1 MGYAIHMR
9 TNIDIDDEL
18 LAEAMRAAGTVTKRA
33 TVEAGLAELI
43 RRHRTRRVRELR
55 GTVSWV
61 GDLDEMRSGRAA
73 AA

>member
-1 MGYAIHMR
+1 VR
-9 TNIDIDDEL
+9 TNIDIDDDL
-18 LAEAMRAAGTVTKRA
+18 LAEAMRVAGTKTKRA

-55 GTVSWV
+55 GTVEWV

-73 AA
+73 PG